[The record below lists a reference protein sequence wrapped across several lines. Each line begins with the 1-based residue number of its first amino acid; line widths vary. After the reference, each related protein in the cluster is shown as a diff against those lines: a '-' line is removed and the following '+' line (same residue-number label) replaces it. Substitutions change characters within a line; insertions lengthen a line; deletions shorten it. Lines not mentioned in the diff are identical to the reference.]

1 MDGEDGRKRNLGQR
15 VGHSPQDP
23 EQRKQGYF
31 NRAYHL
37 VLGGISSSLPPQH
50 AAVERTARIPPHSP
64 GS

>member
-1 MDGEDGRKRNLGQR
+1 
-15 VGHSPQDP
+15 
-23 EQRKQGYF
+23 
-31 NRAYHL
+31 